1 MNTLVAAL
9 EFCARGWRV
18 LPLWPVY
25 RATGGRLVCVCRAG
39 EGCRDAGKHP
49 ACAGGSSAAT
59 SDAARVERFWRAF
72 SRRFDGDPGVGV
84 ATGGGL
90 VVVDIDPRH
99 TGDETW
105 SRLCEGRGRVDTVT
119 TLTGG
124 GGVHLWFVGGR
135 AIPSSVGRLGAGV
148 DVRGEGGYVVAPP
161 TLHESGRAYCWE
173 ASSDPTEGA
182 EPATLPLWLAGLC
195 VMPSCGESA
204 RALSVREGFAPGAIG
219 AGERND
225 TLARVACSL
234 RARGLEAEA
243 LGEAL
248 AKVNAVACAEPL
260 PAREL
265 TRLVLGVCRRYPAGW
280 SRGAYRA
287 TVDGEAAY
295 QRATRAQGDYPWKS
309 DSGAILAG
317 LTSAVPADPGGPDV

>member
-1 MNTLVAAL
+1 MNTIAAAL

-59 SDAARVERFWRAF
+59 ADAARVGRFWRAF

-84 ATGGGL
+84 ATGGRL

-124 GGVHLWFVGGR
+124 GGVHLWFTSER
-135 AIPSSVGRLGAGV
+135 PIPSSVGRLGAGV

-161 TLHESGRAYCWE
+161 TLHESGRRYAWE
-173 ASSDPTEGA
+173 ASSDPGEGA
-182 EPATLPLWLAGLC
+182 TLAGLPGWLAGLC
-195 VMPSCGESA
+195 VTPTGPENA
-204 RALSVREGFAPGAIG
+204 RAVSVREGFAPGAIG
-219 AGERND
+219 SGERND
-225 TLARVACSL
+225 TLTRVACSL
-234 RARGLEAEA
+234 RARGLGPEE

-260 PAREL
+260 PVREVV
-265 TRLVLGVCRRYPAGW
+265 RIVRGVCRRYGAGW
-280 SRGAYRA
+280 SPAARGA
-287 TVDGEAAY
+287 VDAGEAAY

-309 DSGAILAG
+309 DPAAILAG
-317 LTSAVPADPGGPDV
+317 CNAAVPADPGGPDV